1 MWKIGSKQEKY
12 VAYKILVR
20 GEQKTKSRRAE
31 EGQCMYVCMATS
43 LDSVAKEGLMEKMT
57 FGQGVAGG
65 DWVLEI
71 PEKDH
76 SQQGKSKGKGQDEEM
91 NR

>member
-1 MWKIGSKQEKY
+1 
-12 VAYKILVR
+12 
-20 GEQKTKSRRAE
+20 
-31 EGQCMYVCMATS
+31 MYVCMATS

-57 FGQGVAGG
+57 FGQGVEGG

-76 SQQGKSKGKGQDEEM
+76 S
-91 NR
+91 

>member
-1 MWKIGSKQEKY
+1 
-12 VAYKILVR
+12 
-20 GEQKTKSRRAE
+20 
-31 EGQCMYVCMATS
+31 MYVCMATS

-76 SQQGKSKGKGQDEEM
+76 S
-91 NR
+91 